1 VRKLDLNIYGIDDNA
16 QAESIAADALTPVAG
31 AAGTNISDYW
41 GDTVDD
47 TATAKGNTD
56 VGEEKQV
63 RVVILRKEQAG
74 GGDKE
79 ALNDSTKGGQRH
91 RKWPEQSGDLV
102 IG

>member
-1 VRKLDLNIYGIDDNA
+1 LNIYGIDDNA
-16 QAESIAADALTPVAG
+16 QAERIAADALTPVAG

-47 TATAKGNTD
+47 TAKAKGNSD
-56 VGEEKQV
+56 AREEKEV
-63 RVVILRKEQAG
+63 RILRKEQAG

-91 RKWPEQSGDLV
+91 RKWPEK
-102 IG
+102 